1 MNTLAQLTLPGS
13 TIPIPYPT
21 GFKFTNVASV
31 ISGPTGIIQYVFVLS
46 GIALLIVIL
55 SAGFTLLTSAG
66 DAKAMEKGKKGL
78 TNGIIGFVIIFVAYW
93 LVQIAGIVFGI
104 EEIGKIFK

>member
-1 MNTLAQLTLPGS
+1 MNTLAQLTIPGS
-13 TIPIPYPT
+13 TEPIPYPT

-31 ISGPTGIIQYVFVLS
+31 ITGLMTYVFVIS
-46 GIALLIVIL
+46 GIILLVVIL

-78 TNGIIGFVIIFVAYW
+78 TYGILGFVIIFVAYW

-104 EEIGKIFK
+104 EEITAIFK